1 MLRYA
6 RHLQNTQAYGI
17 MSYWSKISRD
27 NRQKNW
33 KKQDLGD
40 PVGKRRMLNNPQTN
54 YLQPITFNQH

>member
-40 PVGKRRMLNNPQTN
+40 PVGKRRMLNNP
-54 YLQPITFNQH
+54 